1 MIFRSFIYVFSLYIV
16 PFLVLTFLVN
26 DYLISFFCDFL
37 SFGSSLVVSYFVI
50 LGLCLYFFRSQR
62 FFKLRDMAS
71 ELLFKHDI
79 TKK

>member
-26 DYLISFFCDFL
+26 DYLIYFFCYFL

-50 LGLCLYFFRSQR
+50 LCLCLYFFRSQR

-71 ELLFKHDI
+71 ELLFEHDI

>member
-50 LGLCLYFFRSQR
+50 LCLCLYFFRSKR

-71 ELLFKHDI
+71 ELLFEHDI